1 MPSQAQKDATKRWRE
16 KNREEYDAK
25 QKIYLKDYMREY
37 MKSRY
42 NYDDNE
48 KLKKQKY
55 YIYKKETEKFRLILI
70 DF

>member
-25 QKIYLKDYMREY
+25 QKVYLKEYMREY

-42 NYDDNE
+42 NYDEVKN
-48 KLKKQKY
+48 
-55 YIYKKETEKFRLILI
+55 
-70 DF
+70 